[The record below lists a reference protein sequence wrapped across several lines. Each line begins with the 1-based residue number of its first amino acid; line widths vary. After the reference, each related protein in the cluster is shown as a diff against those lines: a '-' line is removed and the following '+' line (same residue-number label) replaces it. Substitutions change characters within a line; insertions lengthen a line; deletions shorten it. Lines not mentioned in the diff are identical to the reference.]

1 VRHRILVP
9 ALVAVGLALAV
20 AAIFAP
26 VLDTGFWSPED
37 LRDLAT
43 AAAAHSSGKPLLAF
57 QPALTGGYP
66 TNPVFGLE
74 FHFFQLNPRPYFAT
88 NLLVHWINAV
98 LAYLLINVLLHD
110 RRSAGLA
117 AGLFAL
123 SVGSYGK
130 NLMVAVGISSL
141 IYAMTVL
148 AGTLLYVL
156 NEKRNAGRPLGLYAL
171 GFYTLFAGSLFMHG
185 GTFSL
190 LACFAFYN
198 LFFRAE
204 RGRRVLHVN
213 LLVCLALVVVAYAWR
228 FATGSSPTNAGVDA
242 GAFLR
247 NVPGYLTLMVFPLH
261 QSQLLDTAPPL
272 VRAVYAVAPVIRIF
286 VGLSILSYSLF
297 GFVFGSRALRFYIAW
312 MYIMIVPFAF
322 LRYPADWLNLRFLY
336 LVSVGFCVLMTTG
349 TLYVFKL
356 LSHHR
361 TRRWLPFVIPAGY
374 VVLTAALIHTLDLK
388 NEQLSDAPATRERQA
403 LIAALLES

>member
-1 VRHRILVP
+1 VRHRVLVP
-9 ALVAVGLALAV
+9 VLVALGLAITV
-20 AAIFAP
+20 GAIFAP

-37 LRDLAT
+37 LRDLSV
-43 AAAAHSSGKPLLAF
+43 AAIAHSSGKLPLAF
-57 QPALTGGYP
+57 SPTLAGGYP
-66 TNPVFGLE
+66 TNPIFGLE
-74 FHFFQLNPRPYFAT
+74 FHLFGMNPRPYFAA
-88 NLLVHWINAV
+88 NLFVHWINSV

-117 AGLFAL
+117 AALFAL

-130 NLMVAVGISSL
+130 NLMVATGISSL
-141 IYAMTVL
+141 VYASTVL
-148 AGTLLYVL
+148 LGTLLYVL
-156 NEKRNAGRPLGLYAL
+156 NEKRNAGRPFGLYAL

-198 LFFRAE
+198 LFFRLE
-204 RGRRVLHVN
+204 RGRRVLHWN
-213 LLVCLALVVVAYAWR
+213 LLVCVALVVVAYAVR
-228 FATGSSPTNAGVDA
+228 LKSGSAHAGGSVDA
-242 GAFLR
+242 VAFLR

-261 QSQLLDTAPPL
+261 QSQLLDTAPL
-272 VRAVYAVAPVIRIF
+272 VVRGIYAIAPVIRVF

-336 LVSVGFCVLMTTG
+336 LVSVGFCVLLTTG

-356 LSHHR
+356 LAQHR
-361 TRRWLPFVIPAGY
+361 EEELGDAVRPIDGQAGEGVENGLVAEAVDQFVAVGVQVDPRHR
-374 VVLTAALIHTLDLK
+374 L
-388 NEQLSDAPATRERQA
+388 
-403 LIAALLES
+403 